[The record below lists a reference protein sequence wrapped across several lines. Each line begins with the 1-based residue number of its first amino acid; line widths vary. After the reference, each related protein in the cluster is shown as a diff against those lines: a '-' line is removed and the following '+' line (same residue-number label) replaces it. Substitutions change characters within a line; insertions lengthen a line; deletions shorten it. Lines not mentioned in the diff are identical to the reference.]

1 MDFGIGRKEVWE
13 GVVGR
18 FRRLEGEGG
27 DARAVLYRHFCGGF
41 FYGMAVL
48 TGFLGYGF
56 VWGSSGTSL

>member
-1 MDFGIGRKEVWE
+1 MGGSGRSFPPA
-13 GVVGR
+13 GG
-18 FRRLEGEGG
+18 GGG